1 MALSKEQNSLPN
13 GDHFDSY
20 FCDDLHSSQS
30 HPITR
35 YWQQKSTITFSPKD
49 FVLPIFLMMDESANE
64 SIENFP
70 NIKRMGSKTLIDFLS
85 PLISEFSLQSI
96 LLFPCLKNTSVKK
109 IDDAFDVEQN
119 PLIKGIDLI
128 KKKFPQ
134 LLIIVDVC
142 LCTFTEHGHCCVF
155 RETNGQIDNEKS
167 VEILSRLAV
176 QYARCGADIIA
187 PSDMMDSRVFHI
199 RKQLNLNGFENVA
212 ILSYAAKFE
221 SCFYGPFRNAAN
233 SWPKFGDRK
242 QYQLPMGSKGMA
254 LRGAE
259 RDIRQGADMVMV
271 KPAMAYLDIVQSI
284 SNNHPNIPIAV
295 YQVSG
300 EYSMIKIASENGIF
314 PLQKIVFETLASFKR
329 AGASI
334 IITYFTPEIL
344 KWIKSEMF

>member
-1 MALSKEQNSLPN
+1 M
-13 GDHFDSY
+13 
-20 FCDDLHSSQS
+20 
-30 HPITR
+30 
-35 YWQQKSTITFSPKD
+35 
-49 FVLPIFLMMDESANE
+49 
-64 SIENFP
+64 
-70 NIKRMGSKTLIDFLS
+70 
-85 PLISEFSLQSI
+85 
-96 LLFPCLKNTSVKK
+96 
-109 IDDAFDVEQN
+109 
-119 PLIKGIDLI
+119 
-128 KKKFPQ
+128 
-134 LLIIVDVC
+134 
-142 LCTFTEHGHCCVF
+142 F

>member
-1 MALSKEQNSLPN
+1 MKGELYFLLLEKVDTQKGNGKNRKKMALSKEQNSLPN

-142 LCTFTEHGHCCVF
+142 LCTFTEHGLF
-155 RETNGQIDNEKS
+155 
-167 VEILSRLAV
+167 
-176 QYARCGADIIA
+176 
-187 PSDMMDSRVFHI
+187 F
-199 RKQLNLNGFENVA
+199 LNRIEL
-212 ILSYAAKFE
+212 
-221 SCFYGPFRNAAN
+221 
-233 SWPKFGDRK
+233 
-242 QYQLPMGSKGMA
+242 
-254 LRGAE
+254 
-259 RDIRQGADMVMV
+259 
-271 KPAMAYLDIVQSI
+271 I
-284 SNNHPNIPIAV
+284 SN
-295 YQVSG
+295 
-300 EYSMIKIASENGIF
+300 
-314 PLQKIVFETLASFKR
+314 
-329 AGASI
+329 
-334 IITYFTPEIL
+334 L
-344 KWIKSEMF
+344 KV